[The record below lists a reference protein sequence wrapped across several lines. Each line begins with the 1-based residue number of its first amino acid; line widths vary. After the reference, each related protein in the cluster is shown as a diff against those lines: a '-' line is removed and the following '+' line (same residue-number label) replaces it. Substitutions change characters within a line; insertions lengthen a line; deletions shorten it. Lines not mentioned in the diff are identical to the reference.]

1 MKRDLLLVAASM
13 FTWGAGEG
21 LFLYFQP
28 LYLQQW
34 GASPVAIG
42 TIYGAIGVAMAIA
55 QIPAGYLSD
64 RIGSRNIM
72 WASWIAGTVAAW
84 IMALATS
91 LPVFITGL
99 ILYNLTAFVMAPLS
113 SFITGVRGEWSV
125 QRSLTLVYGM
135 YSLGAV
141 LGPIIGGILSERFGL
156 RMVYHISAIIFIFST
171 LLVLFIHQQA
181 PREMTVKTE
190 DEHLWQNKRFFTLL
204 ALILF
209 TMFALYLPQPLTPNF
224 LQNQRGLDATTIGIL
239 GACGNLGNALLAI
252 GFGNMFPVSGFLLGQ
267 LLIGLFAFLLWK
279 GDSTV
284 VLGLGYF
291 FVGGYRLCRSMML
304 AAARHLIPE
313 HEQGLAFGIIE
324 TVNSTTVILA
334 PILAGFLYEKSP
346 SSIYQVC
353 LALIGVAIIANL
365 LFFPRSKSNPT
376 KDLPILP
383 VERG

>member
-34 GASPVAIG
+34 GASPVMIG

-72 WASWIAGTVAAW
+72 WASWISGTVAAW
-84 IMALATS
+84 IMALANS
-91 LPVFITGL
+91 LPVFIVGL
-99 ILYNLTAFVMAPLS
+99 IFYNLTAFVMAPLS
-113 SFITGVRGEWSV
+113 SFITGVRGKWSV

-141 LGPIIGGILSERFGL
+141 VGPIIGGILSEQFGL
-156 RMVYHISAIIFIFST
+156 RMVYHISAIIFIIST
-171 LLVLFIHQQA
+171 ALVLFIHQQA
-181 PREMTVKTE
+181 PREVTIKTE
-190 DEHLWQNKRFFTLL
+190 NEHLWQNKRFLTLL

-239 GACGNLGNALLAI
+239 GACGNLGNALLVL
-252 GFGNMFPVSGFLLGQ
+252 GLGNMVPASGFLLGQ
-267 LLIGLFAFLLWK
+267 LLIGLFAFALWK

-284 VLGLGYF
+284 MLGVGYF

-304 AAARHLIPE
+304 AAARHLVQE
-313 HEQGLAFGIIE
+313 REQGLAFGIIE
-324 TVNSTTVILA
+324 TVNSLTVILA
-334 PILAGFLYEKSP
+334 PILAGFLYEKDP
-346 SSIYQVC
+346 GSIYEVC
-353 LALIGVAIIANL
+353 LVLVGLALVLSL
-365 LFFPRSKSNPT
+365 LFFPRMKPDHTDN
-376 KDLPILP
+376 LP
-383 VERG
+383 VTPLERG

>member
-34 GASPVAIG
+34 GASPVMIG

-72 WASWIAGTVAAW
+72 WASWISGTAAAW
-84 IMALATS
+84 IMALANS
-91 LPVFITGL
+91 LPVFIAGL
-99 ILYNLTAFVMAPLS
+99 IFYNLTAFVMAPLS
-113 SFITGVRGEWSV
+113 SFITGVRGEWSI
-125 QRSLTLVYGM
+125 QRGLTLVYGM

-141 LGPIIGGILSERFGL
+141 LGPIIGGVLSEQFGL

-171 LLVLFIHQQA
+171 LLILFIRQQV
-181 PREMTVKTE
+181 PREVTITTKN
-190 DEHLWQNKRFFTLL
+190 EHILKNRRFLTLL
-204 ALILF
+204 GLIFF
-209 TMFALYLPQPLTPNF
+209 TMFVLYLPQPLTPNF

-239 GACGNLGNALLAI
+239 GACGNLGNALLVL
-252 GFGNMFPVSGFLLGQ
+252 GLGNMVPVSGFLLGQ
-267 LLIGLFAFLLWK
+267 FLIGLFAFALWK

-284 VLGLGYF
+284 VLGVGYF
-291 FVGGYRLCRSMML
+291 FIGGYRLCRSMML
-304 AAARHLIPE
+304 AAARHLVQE
-313 HEQGLAFGIIE
+313 REQGLAFGIIE

-334 PILAGFLYEKSP
+334 PILAGFLYEKNP
-346 SSIYQVC
+346 SSIYQIC
-353 LALIGVAIIANL
+353 LGLVGLTLVASL
-365 LFFPRSKSNPT
+365 LFFPRMKPDHTEN
-376 KDLPILP
+376 LPVTP